1 MAKWLLVPIIVV
13 LMGYVV
19 VTLVRGVIAF
29 LQASREAIDR
39 GDDDTGPSP
48 NQLRQ
53 NQLMFARVKYQGL
66 AVVVVIILLAAS
78 R

>member
-1 MAKWLLVPIIVV
+1 MSKWLLVPIIVV

-29 LQASREAIDR
+29 LQASREEIDR
-39 GDDDTGPSP
+39 GGEGPSP

-66 AVVVVIILLAAS
+66 AVVVVIVLLMAS

>member
-1 MAKWLLVPIIVV
+1 MAKWMLVPVIVV

-19 VTLVRGVIAF
+19 LSLVRGVVTF
-29 LQASREAIDR
+29 LRASREDIDR
-39 GDDDTGPSP
+39 GDNEGPSP

-53 NQLMFARVKYQGL
+53 NQLMFARVKFQGL
-66 AVVVVIILLAAS
+66 AVAVVVILLMAS